1 MATLLVQRLLSGLV
15 TLWAVSV
22 LVFAGTEILPGDIVS
37 ATLGQSAT
45 PEVLAAMREE
55 LGLGRPAAVR
65 YFEWM
70 SGFVQGDLGTS
81 LALNRPVAELVGERV
96 WNTFLLTALTA
107 LFAVPLSIGLGLL
120 AVAFPRGFVDNT
132 ISLSSLIAISLPEFF
147 TGALLVVVFAVNLG
161 WFPAMSYVPETA
173 SWGTRLHALV
183 LPTVTLTLAL
193 MAHAIRMTR
202 ATVLDV
208 MQSAYV
214 EMAVLKGVSKGRIIL
229 RHALPNAFGPIA
241 NVIALSLGYLVTSV
255 VVVEAVFAYP
265 GLGRQMVD
273 AVATRD
279 PPLVQAIAMIFCIVY
294 VVVNLL
300 ADLVALAANPRIR
313 MPK

>member
-1 MATLLVQRLLSGLV
+1 MLALFVRRLLSGLV
-15 TLWAVSV
+15 TLWVVSV
-22 LVFAGTEILPGDIVS
+22 LVFAGTEILPGDVVS
-37 ATLGQSAT
+37 ARLGQSAT
-45 PEVLAAMREE
+45 PETLAAMRHE
-55 LGLGRPAAVR
+55 LGLERPAVVR
-65 YFEWM
+65 YFGWL
-70 SGFVQGDLGTS
+70 SGFVRGDLGTS
-81 LALNRPVAELVGERV
+81 LAFNRPVTELVEERV

-107 LFAVPLSIGLGLL
+107 LVAVPLSIGLGLF
-120 AVAFPRGFVDNT
+120 AAAFPRSFIDNT

-147 TGALLVVVFAVNLG
+147 TGALLVVVFAVNFG

-173 SWGTRLHALV
+173 TWGTVLHALF

-208 MQSAYV
+208 LQSAYV
-214 EMAVLKGVSKGRIIL
+214 EMAVLKGVPKGRIIL

-273 AVATRD
+273 AVVTRD
-279 PPLVQAIAMIFCIVY
+279 PAMVQAIAMIFCTVY

-300 ADLVALAANPRIR
+300 ADFVAMAANPRIR